1 MNQSTNKKQKVLT
14 LAEQVHEVGYEILN
28 CDANSN
34 GDRDCRSLFGVSE
47 EVCVSVWDLLEP
59 ETTMPKGVAIK
70 HLFWALMFLKTYGNE
85 ATLCSLAGGVS
96 KNTFHKW
103 SWIMIDAISYLEP
116 YVVSKDNNN
125 LNFFTFF

>member
-70 HLFWALMFLKTYGNE
+70 HLFWALMFLKT
-85 ATLCSLAGGVS
+85 
-96 KNTFHKW
+96 
-103 SWIMIDAISYLEP
+103 
-116 YVVSKDNNN
+116 
-125 LNFFTFF
+125 